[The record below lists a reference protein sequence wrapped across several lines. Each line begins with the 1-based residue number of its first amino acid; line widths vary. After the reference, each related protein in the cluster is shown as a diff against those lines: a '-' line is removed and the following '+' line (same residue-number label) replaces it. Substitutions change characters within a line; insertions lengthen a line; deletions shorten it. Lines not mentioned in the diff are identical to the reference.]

1 MKPSQSI
8 PVYSLQNFSKEQLNR
23 QFQVETFDANRH
35 FAVEYPHRHD
45 FFEILFL
52 SQGSGKH
59 IIDSNVY
66 EVKPPCVFFLSPGQ
80 AHKIELSED
89 IEGYIFTFT
98 ADFYLYNHNN
108 QNRLLEFPF
117 FFTVKQNNPPLQLV
131 EKEDTLFLTAIFL
144 TAIQELKH
152 ENAHTPEL
160 LRSLLDVI
168 LQYCNARYE
177 VNDTMLAKGKG
188 HILVKRFFQL
198 LEENYQ
204 NNTAVNDYA
213 SQLNITPNHLTQTI
227 KELTGKTASKII
239 QEKQLLEIKR
249 LLTHT
254 NLTVTEISALLNFSD
269 QSYFTKFFK
278 KITGKTPLV
287 FRMKSTKST

>member
-1 MKPSQSI
+1 MKSSQSI

-23 QFQVETFDANRH
+23 QFQVEEFDANRH

-52 SQGSGKH
+52 SNGSGKH

-66 EVKPPCVFFLSPGQ
+66 EVHPPCVFFLSPGQ
-80 AHKIELSED
+80 AHKIMLSED
-89 IEGYIFTFT
+89 IDGYIFTFT

-117 FFTVKQNNPPLQLV
+117 FFTVKQNNPPLQITN
-131 EKEDTLFLTAIFL
+131 EHDKFFLTTMFA
-144 TAIQELKH
+144 TAIQELKREKQH
-152 ENAHTPEL
+152 SPEM

-168 LQYCNARYE
+168 LQFCNTRYE
-177 VNDTMLAKGKG
+177 VNDTMLIKGKG
-188 HILVKRFFQL
+188 HILVKRFLQL

-204 NNTAVNDYA
+204 NNISVNEYA
-213 SQLNITPNHLTQTI
+213 LQLHITPNHLTQTI

-239 QEKQLLEIKR
+239 QEKQLIETKR
-249 LLTHT
+249 LLLHT
-254 NLTVTEISALLNFSD
+254 NLSVTEISTLLNFSD
-269 QSYFTKFFK
+269 QSYFAKFFK
-278 KITGKTPLV
+278 KMTGESPNA
-287 FRMKSTKST
+287 FRTKSTKST

>member
-1 MKPSQSI
+1 MKNTQSI

-23 QFQVETFDANRH
+23 QFQVELFDTNRH

-45 FFEILFL
+45 FFEVLFL
-52 SQGSGKH
+52 CKGSGKH

-117 FFTVKQNNPPLQLV
+117 FFTVKQNNPPLQLT
-131 EKEDTLFLTAIFL
+131 EQNRMFLTTIFQ
-144 TAIQELKH
+144 TAIKELKN
-152 ENAHTPEL
+152 ENHYSDEL

-168 LQYCNARYE
+168 LQYCNSRYE
-177 VNDTMLAKGKG
+177 VTDTMLAKGKG

-204 NNTAVNDYA
+204 NNLSVNEYA
-213 SQLNITPNHLTQTI
+213 SRLAITPNHLTQTI
-227 KELTGKTASKII
+227 KELTGKTASSLI

-249 LLTHT
+249 LLMHT
-254 NLTVTEISALLNFSD
+254 NLTVTEISEKLNFSD

-278 KITGKTPLV
+278 KQTGETPNV
-287 FRMKSTKST
+287 FRNKSMKTT

>member
-1 MKPSQSI
+1 MKHAQSI
-8 PVYSLQNFSKEQLNR
+8 PIYSLQNFSKEQLNR

-108 QNRLLEFPF
+108 HNRLLEFPF

-131 EKEDTLFLTAIFL
+131 EKEDTLFLTTMFV
-144 TAIQELKH
+144 TAIQELHKDNH
-152 ENAHTPEL
+152 HSPEM

-177 VNDTMLAKGKG
+177 VTDTMLAKGKG

-204 NNTAVNDYA
+204 SNTLVNDYA

-227 KELTGKTASKII
+227 KELTGKTASNII

-278 KITGKTPLV
+278 KMTGETPLA
-287 FRMKSTKST
+287 FRTKSTKNA

>member
-1 MKPSQSI
+1 MKQKNSI
-8 PVYSLQNFSKEQLNR
+8 PTYSLQNFSREQLNR
-23 QFQVETFDANRH
+23 QFQVELFDANRH

-52 SQGSGKH
+52 SKGSGRH
-59 IIDSNVY
+59 IIDGNVY
-66 EVKPPCVFFLSPGQ
+66 AVQPPCVFFLSPGQ

-98 ADFYLYNHNN
+98 ADFYLYNQNN

-117 FFTVKQNNPPLQLV
+117 FFTVKQNNPPLQI
-131 EKEDTLFLTAIFL
+131 ENKEDTLFLQSIFSAAIS
-144 TAIQELKH
+144 ELH
-152 ENAHTPEL
+152 REHNHSTEM

-168 LQYCNARYE
+168 LNFCNARYFAT
-177 VNDTMLAKGKG
+177 DTMLVKGKG
-188 HILVKRFFQL
+188 HILVKRFLQL

-204 NNTAVNDYA
+204 NNNSVNDYA
-213 SQLNITPNHLTQTI
+213 SQLAVTPNHLTQI
-227 KELTGKTASKII
+227 VKELTGKTASRII

-249 LLTHT
+249 LLTYT
-254 NLTVTEISALLNFSD
+254 NLSATEISAHLNFSD

-278 KITGKTPLV
+278 KMTGETPLS
-287 FRMKSTKST
+287 FRIKSTKTT